1 MTGGRMA
8 SFLGRRGLA
17 AFCHAIRRRRRC
29 GHTSGER
36 ATRRPAG
43 VSGSALEF
51 PIHCP
56 SASEPDVAHPFF
68 EKHRAT
74 LDRALQAIA
83 ERGYWSA
90 YPESPSPRNY
100 GEGAVEAAKAGFEA
114 MRGKPFALEQPGT
127 VRTVGRERS
136 PYGFDLGITYP
147 QPAIDALFEA
157 VGKAQHEWRR
167 AGPEAWVGVSLEI
180 LERINKASAT
190 IAHAVM
196 HTTGQAF
203 MMAFQAGGPHAQDRG
218 LEAVAYA
225 WDEMR
230 RIPAQATW
238 EKPQG
243 KNEPLRM
250 HKRFRVVPRGIGL
263 VIGVSTFPTWNGYPG
278 LFASLATGNA
288 VIVKPHPG
296 AILPLALSVRI
307 ARDVLRDGGF
317 DPNVVTLFAHDAG
330 DDSAQTLALRPE
342 VKIIDFTGSPANGT
356 WLERNAHQAQVFTEK
371 AGVNQIVV
379 DSAADLAGM
388 VRNVAFS
395 LSLYT
400 GQMCTAPQNIYV
412 PAGGIDTADGHKS
425 FDEVA
430 AALADGV
437 RKLLGDPARAVELL
451 GAVQSEATSKRIDAA
466 RALGGVLLDSQPVAH
481 PQFPDA
487 TIRTPLLVRLEAKD
501 RDKYLTEWFGPIAFV
516 IATRD
521 TDESLSI
528 ARDAAKSHG
537 ALTLSLYSTRE
548 AVIEQAIDV
557 AEDAGVALSINLT
570 GGVFVN
576 QSAAFSDFHGTGA
589 NPAANAALT
598 DAAFVASR
606 FRVVQHRM
614 HA

>member
-1 MTGGRMA
+1 M
-8 SFLGRRGLA
+8 
-17 AFCHAIRRRRRC
+17 
-29 GHTSGER
+29 
-36 ATRRPAG
+36 
-43 VSGSALEF
+43 
-51 PIHCP
+51 
-56 SASEPDVAHPFF
+56 AHPLF

-83 ERGYWSA
+83 ERGYWSP

-100 GEGAVEAAKAGFEA
+100 GEGAVDAAKAAFDA
-114 MRGKPFALEQPGT
+114 MLGKPFALDQPGGDA
-127 VRTVGRERS
+127 RAGRERS
-136 PYGFDLGITYP
+136 PYGFDLGIAYP
-147 QPAIDALFEA
+147 KPDVDELFAA
-157 VGKAQHEWRR
+157 VEKAQASWRK

-180 LERINKASAT
+180 LERLNKASPL

-196 HTTGQAF
+196 HTTGQGY

-230 RIPAQATW
+230 RIPQSAHW

-243 KNEPLRM
+243 KNEPIRM
-250 HKRFRVVPRGIGL
+250 EKHFRVVPRGIGL

-278 LFASLATGNA
+278 WFASLSTGNA

-296 AILPLALSVRI
+296 AILPLAISVKI
-307 ARDVLRDGGF
+307 AREVLAEAGF
-317 DPNVVTLFAHDAG
+317 DPNVVTLFAHEAG
-330 DDSAQTLALRPE
+330 DDTAQKLALRPE
-342 VKIIDFTGSPANGT
+342 VKLIDFTGSPANGT
-356 WLERNAHQAQVFTEK
+356 WLERNAVQAQVYTEK

-379 DSAADLAGM
+379 DSAADLAG
-388 VRNVAFS
+388 VARNVAFS

-412 PAGGIDTADGHKS
+412 PRDGIETGEGRKS
-425 FDEVA
+425 FDDVA
-430 AALADGV
+430 QAIAGAV
-437 RKLLGDPARAVELL
+437 QKLLGDPARAVELL
-451 GAVQSEATSKRIDAA
+451 GAVQSEATAKRIDAA
-466 RALGGVLLDSQPVAH
+466 RALGPVVLDSKAVQH

-487 TIRTPLLVRLEAKD
+487 TIRTPLIVKLESAE
-501 RDKYLTEWFGPIAFV
+501 RDKYLLEWFGPIAFV
-516 IATRD
+516 VATAD
-521 TDESLSI
+521 TGESLAI
-528 ARDAAKSHG
+528 AREAAKTHG
-537 ALTLSLYSTRE
+537 ALTLSLYSTNDN
-548 AVIEQAIDV
+548 VIEQAIEV

-614 HA
+614 HV